1 MSDKLTQEQLDD
13 IRAHLKEG
21 MTPRAIADY
30 YARIADLDLIEVQ
43 RIRTAANEI
52 EQEGKP

>member
-13 IRAHLKEG
+13 IRAHVKEG

-52 EQEGKP
+52 EQEEKP